1 MVDPQT
7 VTVLDGIQDLEEGA
21 LDQGIITYV
30 STLLGDVG
38 EEVAFG
44 TVFQDHIGAVLVV
57 DNLEHGND
65 IGVGGGGIVK
75 LDLAGLE
82 LLLAAIQRL
91 SVGVGLAEGLDGV
104 PDARGVVEGGIH
116 DAIGA
121 GAQDAAQLQG
131 LAEEDAYA
139 CLGRG
144 DTASSVGRRCLRRSI
159 QLNIMHGLG
168 GGRNGGWLV
177 LVWVVLDRREE
188 KKRRKEAV
196 LVPKYLESGPTKGP
210 KGAVLSVWSV
220 ESSQVAVAGSSS
232 KDLWT
237 GETGREK
244 EIRAGQSIWETG
256 GGREGGR
263 GRERRSRRGEVEK
276 G

>member
-7 VTVLDGIQDLEEGA
+7 VAVLDGIQDLEEGA

-38 EEVAFG
+38 EEVALG

-57 DNLEHGND
+57 DNLQHGND
-65 IGVGGGGIVK
+65 VGVGGGGIVK

-104 PDARGVVEGGIH
+104 PDAGGVVEGGIH

-144 DTASSVGRRCLRRSI
+144 DTASSVGRRSLRRSI

-168 GGRNGGWLV
+168 RGEMV

-188 KKRRKEAV
+188 KKRRKEAD
-196 LVPKYLESGPTKGP
+196 LAPKYLERGPKKKGP
-210 KGAVLSVWSV
+210 KGAVLGVWSV
-220 ESSQVAVAGSSS
+220 ESSQVVAVAGSSS
-232 KDLWT
+232 SRSSSKGLWT
-237 GETGREK
+237 GETGK
-244 EIRAGQSIWETG
+244 
-256 GGREGGR
+256 REGDKEQVSLSGR
-263 GRERRSRRGEVEK
+263 RVAGEEGRSRGGEVEE